1 VLAVEMLCAC
11 QAIDL
16 RAPLTSTRALMGAH
30 HAVRAVVP
38 TLQDDRAPSVDIDA
52 ITRLLSSGALEYATG
67 VPVN

>member
-16 RAPLTSTRALMGAH
+16 RAPLTSTPSLMGAH
-30 HAVRAVVP
+30 GAVRAVVP
-38 TLQDDRAPSVDIDA
+38 TLHDDRAPSSDIDA
-52 ITRLLSSGALEYATG
+52 ITQLLSSGALEYATG